1 MIRENRIELVRVG
14 NHAVEVPV
22 EVTIE
27 EGDGG
32 WSPYFS
38 LEEAK
43 KLEKVRL
50 ALQHGDLA
58 EAAKYGR
65 LFELLPISA

>member
-1 MIRENRIELVRVG
+1 MMKRNRLELVRVG
-14 NHAVEVPV
+14 NYAVEVPV
-22 EVTIE
+22 EVIID
-27 EGDGG
+27 EGEGG

-38 LEEAK
+38 LDEAK
-43 KLEKVRL
+43 KLEAVRL
-50 ALQHGDLA
+50 ALQRGDLA

>member
-1 MIRENRIELVRVG
+1 MMKENRLELIRVG

-22 EVTIE
+22 EVLIE

-38 LEEAK
+38 LDTAKTLEAA
-43 KLEKVRL
+43 RL
-50 ALQHGDLA
+50 ALHRGDLA
-58 EAAKYGR
+58 GAAKYGR

>member
-1 MIRENRIELVRVG
+1 MIKEHRLELVRIG

-22 EVTIE
+22 EVLIE

-43 KLEKVRL
+43 KLESARL
-50 ALQHGDLA
+50 ALQRGDLT

-65 LFELLPISA
+65 LFQLLPISA

>member
-1 MIRENRIELVRVG
+1 MIKESRIELVRIG

-22 EVTIE
+22 EVIIE

-43 KLEKVRL
+43 KLEIVRL
-50 ALQHGDLA
+50 ALERGDLA

>member
-1 MIRENRIELVRVG
+1 MIKENRVELVRVG

-22 EVTIE
+22 EMLIE
-27 EGDGG
+27 EGAGG

-43 KLEKVRL
+43 KLENVRL
-50 ALQHGDLA
+50 ALQRGDLT

>member
-1 MIRENRIELVRVG
+1 MMKRNRLELVRVG
-14 NHAVEVPV
+14 NYAVEVPV
-22 EVTIE
+22 KVIID
-27 EGDGG
+27 EGESG

-38 LEEAK
+38 LDEAK
-43 KLEKVRL
+43 KLEAVRL
-50 ALQHGDLA
+50 ALQRGDLA

>member
-1 MIRENRIELVRVG
+1 MIKENRIELVRVG

-22 EVTIE
+22 EVMIE
-27 EGDGG
+27 EGEGG

-38 LEEAK
+38 MDEAK
-43 KLEKVRL
+43 KLENARL
-50 ALQHGDLA
+50 ALQRGDLA

-65 LFELLPISA
+65 LFALLPISA

>member
-1 MIRENRIELVRVG
+1 MMKENRLELVRVD

-22 EVTIE
+22 EVLIE

-38 LEEAK
+38 LETAK
-43 KLEKVRL
+43 KLEAARL
-50 ALQHGDLA
+50 ALQRGDLA
-58 EAAKYGR
+58 GAAKYGR